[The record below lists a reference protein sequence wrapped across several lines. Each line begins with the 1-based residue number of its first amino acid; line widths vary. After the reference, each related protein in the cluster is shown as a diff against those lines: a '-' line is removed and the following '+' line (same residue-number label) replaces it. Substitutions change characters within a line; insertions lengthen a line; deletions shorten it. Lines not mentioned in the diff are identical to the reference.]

1 MTIDWVKIIGIRR
14 ELPKVNVGDYLYR
27 VNFNKVNFHIDK
39 LKVIDT
45 FKKEE
50 KNSLSFINEYEFVK
64 LEDNTE
70 VKLNDIDL
78 MMRYNNC
85 RVFTSLDKCKK
96 FIKLYVDTELFHAK
110 QRLIDAKANLE
121 FWEKKQKVYERK

>member
-1 MTIDWVKIIGIRR
+1 MTIDWTKIIGIRQ

-45 FKKEE
+45 FKREE
-50 KNSLSFINEYEFVK
+50 KNSLSFINEYDFVK

-78 MMRYNNC
+78 MMYYNKY
-85 RVFTSLDKCKK
+85 RIVTSLDKCTK
-96 FIKLYVDTELFHAK
+96 FIKLYVDTEVFHAK
-110 QRLIDAKANLE
+110 ERLIDAKFDLE
-121 FWEKKQKVYERK
+121 FWEKKQKVYERR

>member
-1 MTIDWVKIIGIRR
+1 MTIDWTKIIGIRR

-27 VNFNKVNFHIDK
+27 VTFNKVNFHIDK

-45 FKKEE
+45 FKREE

-78 MMRYNNC
+78 MMYYNKY
-85 RVFTSLDKCKK
+85 RIFSSLDNCKK
-96 FIKLYVDTELFHAK
+96 FIKFYVDTELFHAK
-110 QRLIDAKANLE
+110 ERLIDAKFDLE
-121 FWEKKQKVYERK
+121 FWEKKQKVYERR